1 MGFKSEDLYLDTP
14 LPLKQWTKKGRP
26 KMWIKKYDQN
36 GIKIYSEA
44 GYGGIMI
51 STQLNKAIGKDM
63 AVLKD
68 MVCFGPFYES
78 TGLEVYVPY
87 AKLIIT

>member
-1 MGFKSEDLYLDTP
+1 MGFISKDLYLNEP
-14 LPLKQWTKKGRP
+14 LPLKQWIKKGKP

-51 STQLNKAIGKDM
+51 STQTKKATGQDM
-63 AVLKD
+63 AIIKN
-68 MVCFGPFYES
+68 MVCFGPYYEG
-78 TGLEVYVPY
+78 TGLEIYVPY
-87 AKLIIT
+87 TKLITI